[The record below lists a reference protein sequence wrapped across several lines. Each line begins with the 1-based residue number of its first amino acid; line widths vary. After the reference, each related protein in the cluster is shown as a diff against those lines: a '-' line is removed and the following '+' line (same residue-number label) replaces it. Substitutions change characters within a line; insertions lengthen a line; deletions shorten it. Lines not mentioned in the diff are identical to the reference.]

1 MMAQLQREDKVSLN
15 AKKFNM
21 WIFVFTSAMLFLAFS
36 SAFIVYTGS
45 GRNRQLNMT
54 LPSVFVY
61 SSLVIVMSSVTMW
74 LASRAAKQLDFSK
87 QRLFLW
93 LTFGLGIVFMVLQ
106 FEAWMTLISQ
116 QIYFIN
122 PNASRS
128 FIYVFTFVHLLHI
141 LIGLL
146 LILNTIV
153 VSVRNRPQ
161 VYIQFKTQ
169 TTSIFWH
176 FVGLLWIYLYIFLL
190 LNQH

>member
-1 MMAQLQREDKVSLN
+1 MAQLQREDKVSLN

-45 GRNRQLNMT
+45 GKGRQLNMT
-54 LPSVFVY
+54 LPSIFVY
-61 SSLVIVMSSVTMW
+61 STLVIIMSSVTMW
-74 LASRAAKQLDFSK
+74 LASRATTRLDFSK

-93 LTFGLGIVFMVLQ
+93 LTLGLGIVFMVLQ
-106 FEAWMTLISQ
+106 FEAWVALIDQ
-116 QIYFIN
+116 RIYFIN

-153 VSVRNRPQ
+153 VSARNRPQ
-161 VYIQFKTQ
+161 VYTQFKTQ

-176 FVGLLWIYLYIFLL
+176 FVGILWIYLYIFLL